1 MNSQTTFLD
10 KVNNWLKN
18 SLSLKLV
25 AITFLMLLML
35 IPASMIQS
43 IISERQS
50 LRRQTISEVS
60 QKWANRQSINGPI
73 LTIPITYEERYTDD
87 DDNEKVKE
95 YIKYF
100 QILPDDLSINGQIDP
115 TRLRRSIYEVVV
127 YESDLDISGAFTINK
142 PMDKNNLKKIHYDQA
157 FMTIG
162 ISDLRGIKNQITVK
176 WSNQE
181 LEVEPGS
188 KVPELI
194 RSGITVLLPD
204 LSDMIENQF
213 NFQMKVDL
221 QGSQNISF
229 TPLGK
234 TTDITMTS
242 EWPSPSFNG
251 AFLPDE
257 RDVSE
262 SGFSAQWQVLQLNR
276 NYPQF
281 WLGNDYNVNIRES
294 SFGIDLLLPVNDYQ
308 KSMRSA
314 KYGVMTIALTFL
326 MFFIIEILHKRKIHP
341 FQYTLVG
348 FALLL
353 FYILLISISE
363 HLNFNKAYIISSIAV
378 IGMITL
384 YSMTVFKKNK
394 LSVMLMAIL
403 SAVYGFIFTTMQLT
417 EYALLMGSVGLAVIL
432 ALTMY
437 FTRNVNW
444 YKLNETENK

>member
-25 AITFLMLLML
+25 TITFLMLLML

-50 LRRQTISEVS
+50 LRRQTIAEVS

-115 TRLRRSIYEVVV
+115 TRLRRSMYEVVV

-157 FMTIG
+157 FMTVG

-176 WSNQE
+176 WSSQE

-194 RSGITVLLPD
+194 SSGITVLLPD

-229 TPLGK
+229 VPLGK

-281 WLGNDYNVNIRES
+281 WLGNDYNLNIRES

-394 LSVMLMAIL
+394 LSIMLMAIL